1 MQTKSI
7 QSNITKIAN
16 NKWFINKIEK
26 VPEAYISN
34 LEMLFLPSKG
44 FLALSI
50 QRYVWYET
58 FIGVCNILFVAVSP
72 IIVSSTIFVHLFYD
86 MGPIWLSMSQNM
98 KLLQRNTIIKVLLSK
113 LWNFEHPKLDLLVV
127 SLNEFL
133 KGIHICFTYF
143 FVAKYIFGFCT
154 NNKLSKYSFI
164 LNITNSFHTLES
176 PLNFPQFQN
185 IIKATK

>member
-34 LEMLFLPSKG
+34 LEMLFLPSIG

-143 FVAKYIFGFCT
+143 FAAKYIFGFCT

-164 LNITNSFHTLES
+164 LNITHSFHTLES
-176 PLNFPQFQN
+176 PLNSKYYKGCK
-185 IIKATK
+185 IM